1 MSPATHPSPEG
12 LSPQQGTGASPRPDL
27 AIFSPTFNDGGGVS
41 RVFVNLANG
50 IAALGRRVTLIL
62 VRSDSAFLRQLA
74 PSVEVV
80 CLSKRRDRDLAGGLL
95 QYLREHHPRAILT
108 GHVRDDAI
116 AALVKDRLDDPRVR
130 FYCAVGTSLPEQARL
145 NRRVRLAVLLYRR
158 RFRRVLARFD
168 GLVANSQAGAQ
179 ELAEFL
185 GLPRERIA
193 VTPLPA
199 VTPELGRLALERV
212 DHPWIADRGI
222 PVVAAAG
229 RLARVKDFP
238 TLLRA
243 FALLRA
249 ERPCRLVLLGGGRQ
263 LGKLRKLARRL
274 GVAEDLAFL
283 GFVPNPYPY
292 IAGARLLVVSSL
304 REGGPNVL
312 IEAMALGTPVV
323 STDCPSGPRE
333 ILDGGRYGAL
343 VPRRDPRALAAAMAA
358 TLDSPLPAETLR
370 EGAARFSVER
380 SALAHLRA
388 FGL

>member
-1 MSPATHPSPEG
+1 M
-12 LSPQQGTGASPRPDL
+12 
-27 AIFSPTFNDGGGVS
+27 
-41 RVFVNLANG
+41 
-50 IAALGRRVTLIL
+50 
-62 VRSDSAFLRQLA
+62 
-74 PSVEVV
+74 
-80 CLSKRRDRDLAGGLL
+80 
-95 QYLREHHPRAILT
+95 
-108 GHVRDDAI
+108 
-116 AALVKDRLDDPRVR
+116 
-130 FYCAVGTSLPEQARL
+130 
-145 NRRVRLAVLLYRR
+145 
-158 RFRRVLARFD
+158 
-168 GLVANSQAGAQ
+168 
-179 ELAEFL
+179 
-185 GLPRERIA
+185 
-193 VTPLPA
+193 
-199 VTPELGRLALERV
+199 
-212 DHPWIADRGI
+212 
-222 PVVAAAG
+222 
-229 RLARVKDFP
+229 
-238 TLLRA
+238 
-243 FALLRA
+243 
-249 ERPCRLVLLGGGRQ
+249 LLGGGRQ